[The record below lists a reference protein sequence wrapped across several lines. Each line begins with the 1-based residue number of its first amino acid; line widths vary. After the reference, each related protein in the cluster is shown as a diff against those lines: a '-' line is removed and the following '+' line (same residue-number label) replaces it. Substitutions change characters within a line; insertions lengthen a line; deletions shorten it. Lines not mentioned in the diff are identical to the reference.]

1 MTQKSKL
8 KTLTQKN
15 RNKSKTKF
23 NEQKF
28 WNCIKPNALKKM
40 YLTKKRAK
48 QNTYKKWQTIWDNKT
63 TTKTLK
69 IVTQTTTQKQ

>member
-15 RNKSKTKF
+15 WNKSKTKF

-28 WNCIKPNALKKM
+28 LNCIKPNALKKM
-40 YLTKKRAK
+40 DISLK
-48 QNTYKKWQTIWDNKT
+48 QNENCEHELKFKK
-63 TTKTLK
+63 
-69 IVTQTTTQKQ
+69 QKKN